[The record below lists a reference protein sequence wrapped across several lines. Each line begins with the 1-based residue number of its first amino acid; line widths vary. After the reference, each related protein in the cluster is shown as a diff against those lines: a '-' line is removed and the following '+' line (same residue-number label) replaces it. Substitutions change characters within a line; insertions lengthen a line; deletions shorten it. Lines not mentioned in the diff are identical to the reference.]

1 MLIRLWIG
9 KLLVMI
15 GVPGFV
21 VDQTYDAAVTR
32 ARVRVLSPAEDR
44 CETEDVSSWT
54 RPGHGERLLSRA
66 TILIASPFES
76 IRSFT
81 VERATISGT
90 MQRCAC
96 RGHNRLTGVR

>member
-32 ARVRVLSPAEDR
+32 ARVRVLSPAAD
-44 CETEDVSSWT
+44 CTSDET
-54 RPGHGERLLSRA
+54 P
-66 TILIASPFES
+66 
-76 IRSFT
+76 
-81 VERATISGT
+81 
-90 MQRCAC
+90 
-96 RGHNRLTGVR
+96 

>member
-32 ARVRVLSPAEDR
+32 ARVRRTQPGRGLHVGRNSLSTWSWRQAR
-44 CETEDVSSWT
+44 TGSAISS
-54 RPGHGERLLSRA
+54 
-66 TILIASPFES
+66 
-76 IRSFT
+76 
-81 VERATISGT
+81 
-90 MQRCAC
+90 
-96 RGHNRLTGVR
+96 